1 MTHEEAFLL
10 MMDTLDQVAGRA
22 DQDRLHQHLFRC
34 AECAAEWE
42 ALQAIEGLLMRAPVI
57 SAPDTLS
64 TRVMQQLEGTSWTR
78 TLGALFALGLGS
90 VLALLVVAIPAL
102 IVFLVCATAYTD
114 PAQFA
119 GWVAWFKGVA
129 SVGGTLLT
137 GVGTA
142 LRLFVIEVAG
152 SPVALAWLLAAVLAV
167 GGWAHLVRHLEPSR
181 AIVGVE
187 D

>member
-10 MMDTLDQVAGRA
+10 MMGTLDQVAGRA
-22 DQDRLHQHLFRC
+22 DQDRLHQHLSRC

-42 ALQAIEGLLMRAPVI
+42 ALQAVEGLFLHAPVVA
-57 SAPDTLS
+57 APETLS
-64 TRVMQQLEGTSWTR
+64 TRVMQQLEGPSWTR

-102 IVFLVCATAYTD
+102 IVLLVCATAYTE

-119 GWVAWFKGVA
+119 GWVAWFKGLA
-129 SVGGTLLT
+129 AVGGTLAT
-137 GVGTA
+137 GLGTA
-142 LRLFVIEVAG
+142 LRLFVSEAAG

-167 GGWAHLVRHLEPSR
+167 GLWAHLMRHLEPSR
-181 AIVGVE
+181 VMMGVE
-187 D
+187 E